1 MTHQIEPI
9 GKTLRSI
16 IKASLS
22 PLAKLIAVVGLCS
35 IGQTLNADPLKT
47 HTIHSKKGG
56 HEQHVRQTHYGTH
69 QHQLNNARVDQR
81 YSPGNRYKSR
91 RFTTRRH
98 DRRHQTSH
106 NRYNARY
113 YNRYTDSYGNAYNND
128 HRNRNK
134 NNGHAKNQSNHNK
147 RYRESSNAL
156 VVVPLWVSAPNT
168 GKVFQLPTQP

>member
-1 MTHQIEPI
+1 VTHQIEPI

-106 NRYNARY
+106 NRY
-113 YNRYTDSYGNAYNND
+113 YNRHTDSYDNVYNND